1 MGNLFKYIL
10 AGFIGWV
17 VWRWV
22 KRSQRVAKAN
32 TAQPKQQISG
42 DLAYCGVCNSYVSSD
57 TTCGRGDC
65 PRKN

>member
-10 AGFIGWV
+10 AGIIGWI

-22 KRSQRVAKAN
+22 KRSRRKAERNATAK
-32 TAQPKQQISG
+32 PKTIS

-57 TTCGRGDC
+57 TACGRGDC
-65 PRKN
+65 PKRN